1 MENTVVGLLWK
12 ILNWVVV
19 EDSELQVKEMASA
32 HFRVLDDLLVG
43 FLVLPNLA
51 EQPGA
56 CIKIGRAHV

>member
-1 MENTVVGLLWK
+1 MVGK
-12 ILNWVVV
+12 CGSWVVV

-32 HFRVLDDLLVG
+32 DFRVLDDLLVG

-56 CIKIGRAHV
+56 CIKANITSFTKKFV